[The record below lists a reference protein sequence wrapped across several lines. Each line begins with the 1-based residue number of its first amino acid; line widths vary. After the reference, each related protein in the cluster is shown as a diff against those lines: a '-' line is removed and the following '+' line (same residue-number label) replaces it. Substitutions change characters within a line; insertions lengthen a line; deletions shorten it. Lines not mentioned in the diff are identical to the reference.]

1 VFELGFLEPWLFL
14 DLFTA
19 RLVMTMRALRLRD
32 DLRISIVHRDD
43 TRFGSALTGL
53 IDQLVRLGCRSVL
66 EAGALDRAEASAGL
80 TDCFGAGALGQ
91 LYERPDRLREDCLYP
106 DARLV
111 TPARL
116 VVHRPAAGPPRAC
129 PVPASLWAEL
139 ARWLGDWRR
148 PSTAPQD
155 FSARTLWNAL
165 VDAKAMTA
173 APARE
178 PKALPQL
185 TTVGHATVVL
195 CDGEGDGATRLLFDP
210 FFVPAGSENGY
221 RPLSAAELDADAVF
235 VTHSHG
241 DHYDFGSLLQLGADT
256 PIYVPAVER
265 ESLLALDM
273 AGRLRSLGFRQVHEL
288 QAGDLVQVGTWRVE
302 AQLMLGEQPSD
313 GEVLHGECRNV
324 GLVYL
329 ASTPRRRFALL
340 ADAGADQLGSCLELA
355 QRMRARSG
363 PIDALLTGFRGWTL
377 RPAQLLDSSV
387 ARYLLFVPR
396 DQWGRR
402 YRIMNDA
409 QDVVAIARAWG
420 ANVVI
425 PYANGG
431 APWFWEMGLG
441 PRLDA
446 RGGPVDVDFDP
457 DLEPLMRAVADD
469 AKQGPTLRVLSMH
482 PGEGVDLGRESKPRE
497 VIEPGWPFLTD
508 ERASQGAA

>member
-1 VFELGFLEPWLFL
+1 
-14 DLFTA
+14 
-19 RLVMTMRALRLRD
+19 M
-32 DLRISIVHRDD
+32 SIVHRDD

-53 IDQLVRLGCRSVL
+53 IDQLVRLGCRTVL
-66 EAGALDRAEASAGL
+66 EEGALDRVEASASL
-80 TDCFGAGALGQ
+80 AECFSAGALGQ

-129 PVPASLWAEL
+129 GVPPSAWPEL
-139 ARWLGDWRR
+139 ARWLSDWRR
-148 PSTAPQD
+148 PSMAPRH
-155 FSARTLWNAL
+155 SHARTLWDAL
-165 VDAKAMTA
+165 VNAGAMTA
-173 APARE
+173 AAPRE
-178 PKALPQL
+178 PRALPEL
-185 TTVGHATVVL
+185 TIVGHATVAL
-195 CDGEGDGATRLLFDP
+195 REGATRLLFDP
-210 FFVPAGSENGY
+210 FFVPAGAEGGY
-221 RPLSAAELDADAVF
+221 RPLSAAELDPDAVF
-235 VTHSHG
+235 VTHSHP

-273 AGRLRSLGFRQVHEL
+273 AGRLRSLGFRRVHEV
-288 QAGDLVQVGTWRVE
+288 QPGDVVHVGPWRVE

-329 ASTPRRRFALL
+329 ASTSRRRVALL
-340 ADAGADQLGSCLELA
+340 ADAGADQRGTCLELA
-355 QRMRARSG
+355 QRMRVKSG

-396 DQWGRR
+396 EQWGRR

-409 QDVVAIARAWG
+409 DDVVAVARAWG

-441 PRLDA
+441 PRLDEC
-446 RGGPVDVDFDP
+446 GGPVNVDFDP
-457 DLEPLMRAVADD
+457 DLEPLRRAVEVANT
-469 AKQGPTLRVLSMH
+469 QGSALRVLALH
-482 PGEGVDLGRESKPRE
+482 PSEGVDLDRKLQPRA
-497 VIEPGWPFLTD
+497 VIEPGWPFG
-508 ERASQGAA
+508 ERGAA